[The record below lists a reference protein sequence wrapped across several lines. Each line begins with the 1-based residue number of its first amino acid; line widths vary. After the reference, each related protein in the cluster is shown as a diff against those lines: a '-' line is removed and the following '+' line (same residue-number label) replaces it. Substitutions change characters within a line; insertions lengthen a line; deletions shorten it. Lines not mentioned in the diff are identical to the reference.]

1 MLKKIKSKISNLPYF
16 YQWNILVNVDN
27 EISTS
32 FSKFIELIPPKDT
45 FWADPFVIYKNEKYY
60 IFLEEFDNSKNKGHL
75 SVITLDE
82 NGNYS
87 KPLKFLERDYHL
99 SYPSIFEF
107 ENQLYLI
114 HSTIHNSNSYI
125 ELFKCEKFPSRW
137 KFVHK
142 LITNIPLVDATMF
155 FYNDKWW
162 IFAAKAE
169 DNGTSMSDELM
180 LFYSNNPLDQNW
192 IPHPSNP
199 IISDIQKARPGG
211 KIFTMN
217 DKIIRPAQNC
227 FKVYGNG
234 LSFNQIIT
242 LNENEYVEKQL
253 QSFKPDWKDGLI
265 GFHTFNHDHGCTV
278 IDTRMKRSRF
288 N

>member
-114 HSTIHNSNSYI
+114 HSN
-125 ELFKCEKFPSRW
+125 
-137 KFVHK
+137 FV
-142 LITNIPLVDATMF
+142 
-155 FYNDKWW
+155 
-162 IFAAKAE
+162 
-169 DNGTSMSDELM
+169 
-180 LFYSNNPLDQNW
+180 
-192 IPHPSNP
+192 
-199 IISDIQKARPGG
+199 
-211 KIFTMN
+211 
-217 DKIIRPAQNC
+217 
-227 FKVYGNG
+227 
-234 LSFNQIIT
+234 
-242 LNENEYVEKQL
+242 
-253 QSFKPDWKDGLI
+253 
-265 GFHTFNHDHGCTV
+265 
-278 IDTRMKRSRF
+278 
-288 N
+288 